1 MSLQNKVQDKRRY
14 PPQFFSFREYTE
26 PKCLKSLLVHWPFWF
41 CERFVIYSPSYMVE
55 TRANHCRFREEDGTC
70 AILRQADSTPQKP
83 ICKYPETT
91 TESCEIAIN
100 RRNPSS
106 NPIDIGF
113 LPPMGEID

>member
-1 MSLQNKVQDKRRY
+1 MSKI
-14 PPQFFSFREYTE
+14 E
-26 PKCLKSLLVHWPFWF
+26 
-41 CERFVIYSPSYMVE
+41 
-55 TRANHCRFREEDGTC
+55 ANHCMFREEDGTC
-70 AILRQADSTPQKP
+70 AILRQADSIPQKP